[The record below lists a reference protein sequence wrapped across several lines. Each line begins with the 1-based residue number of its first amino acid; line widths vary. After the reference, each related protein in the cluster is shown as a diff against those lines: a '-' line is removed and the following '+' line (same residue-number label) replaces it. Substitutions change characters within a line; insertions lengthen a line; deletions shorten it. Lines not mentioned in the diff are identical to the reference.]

1 MSLSCHILII
11 CQKYQKECDKVPAF
25 KRVTIRW
32 GAIQLLHL
40 LIDYRVD
47 CGNIEEQHLIHT
59 GAGVATFELSHEGQ
73 MGVGQVERKGMVMG
87 SSREGVTGKKTSMY
101 KTRQV
106 REHGVGV

>member
-1 MSLSCHILII
+1 M
-11 CQKYQKECDKVPAF
+11 
-25 KRVTIRW
+25 
-32 GAIQLLHL
+32 
-40 LIDYRVD
+40 
-47 CGNIEEQHLIHT
+47 IHT

-106 REHGVGV
+106 RDHGVF